1 MRRRD
6 LQQAQLR
13 TISALAQEF
22 GIECDMRRQR
32 HSFGQAGYSRIV
44 GEEGGAHVES
54 RQFTRKRR
62 LLNDSAPRPSAIF
75 GIYADIAR
83 FRRGP
88 EDLPASANLLLVT
101 LVCYALLDALLL
113 SIAPNLP
120 GNHAVLIGIDIG
132 VTLFWYW
139 MLLRIARK
147 PERYLQTVSAVFG
160 FQLVL
165 APVLLATGWAF
176 LKYQADPTWQLPVA
190 LLRLVVEVWALVV
203 LSRILRSATGW
214 PMAGCVALS
223 IAQELITL
231 LLVSAIVPAPVVT
244 AT

>member
-1 MRRRD
+1 
-6 LQQAQLR
+6 
-13 TISALAQEF
+13 
-22 GIECDMRRQR
+22 
-32 HSFGQAGYSRIV
+32 
-44 GEEGGAHVES
+44 
-54 RQFTRKRR
+54 
-62 LLNDSAPRPSAIF
+62 LNDPAPRASAIF
-75 GIYADIAR
+75 GIFADIAR

-88 EDLPASANLLLVT
+88 EDLPASATLFLVT
-101 LVCYALLDALLL
+101 LACYAVLDALLL

-120 GNHAVLIGIDIG
+120 GNRAVLIGIDIG

-147 PERYLQTVSAVFG
+147 PERYLQTVTAILG

-165 APVLLATGWAF
+165 APVLIVSGWAF
-176 LKYQADPTWQLPVA
+176 LKYQADPSWQLPVA
-190 LLRLVVEVWALVV
+190 MLRLVVEVWALIV

-231 LLVSAIVPAPVVT
+231 LLVSAMVPAPVAT

>member
-1 MRRRD
+1 M
-6 LQQAQLR
+6 
-13 TISALAQEF
+13 TLA
-22 GIECDMRRQR
+22 
-32 HSFGQAGYSRIV
+32 
-44 GEEGGAHVES
+44 
-54 RQFTRKRR
+54 
-62 LLNDSAPRPSAIF
+62 
-75 GIYADIAR
+75 
-83 FRRGP
+83 
-88 EDLPASANLLLVT
+88 
-101 LVCYALLDALLL
+101 CYAVLDAVLL

-120 GNHAVLIGIDIG
+120 GNHVVLIGIDIG

-147 PERYLQTVSAVFG
+147 PERYLQTVTGILG

-165 APVLLATGWAF
+165 APVLIASGWAF

-190 LLRLVVEVWALVV
+190 LLRLVVEVWALVI

-231 LLVSAIVPAPVVT
+231 LLVSAVVPAPVVT